1 MLPSRK
7 NPFDISN
14 FFGDTVSDLMEWTND
29 NFSETRTTIPSVNV
43 KENADEYVVEV
54 AAPGM
59 KKEDFNIELN
69 NNILTIKSEVKNE
82 NEENNERYTRREFSY
97 QSFQRIFNLNN
108 RVIDENNIQ
117 AKYEN
122 GILKLHLAKKEEA
135 REKPARLIEIS

>member
-1 MLPSRK
+1 MLPSRR

-14 FFGDTVSDLMEWTND
+14 FFGDSVSDLMEWAND

-97 QSFQRIFNLNN
+97 QSFQRTFNLNN

-135 REKPARLIEIS
+135 KEKPARLIEIS